1 MKLWSKGSNNS
12 EEDSALKK
20 AVETF
25 TVGKDREM
33 DIVLAPFDVLGN
45 IAHAKMLASIGLL
58 TEEECILIVD
68 ELKNIYR
75 LLRSAR
81 NDEQHSTFSISP
93 DVEDIHSQIE
103 LLLTQKL
110 GDTGKKIHSARSRND
125 QVLVDIKLYLRYS
138 IEKLVNEVN
147 IFFRLLIEQ
156 SNKFQ
161 HHLLPG
167 YTHLQLAMPSSF
179 GLWFGAYAESLVDD
193 VVVLQAAYSIVNK
206 NPLGSA
212 AGYGSSFP
220 VNRTMT
226 TELLGFADLNYNVVY
241 AQMGR
246 GKAERIT
253 AQAMTN
259 VADTLARLSMDMCL
273 YLNQNFD
280 FISFPSS
287 LTTGSSIMP
296 HKKNPDV
303 FELIRSHCNRIKA
316 LPNEIM
322 MMTTNLPSGYHRDLQ
337 LLKEHLFPAFNTLKD
352 CLSMASLMLSN
363 ITIKEDIL
371 QNEKY
376 NYLFTVEAV
385 NELVLKGMPFRDA
398 YKTVGQQVEEGSFNY
413 NLQQGLKHTHEGS
426 IGNLCNDQIVASMQQ
441 TLSGFGFDKVKEA
454 IEMLLK

>member
-1 MKLWSKGSNNS
+1 MKLWSKGNGNAASGKENS
-12 EEDSALKK
+12 HQQS
-20 AVETF
+20 VESF

-45 IAHAKMLASIGLL
+45 IAHAKMLATIGLL
-58 TEEECILIVD
+58 TKDESLQIVE
-68 ELKNIYR
+68 ELKNIYA
-75 LLRSAR
+75 SV
-81 NDEQHSTFSISP
+81 QHSAFSISP

-103 LLLTQKL
+103 LLLTKKL

-125 QVLVDIKLYLRYS
+125 QVLVDVKLYLRHA
-138 IEKLVNEVN
+138 IEELVNDINE
-147 IFFRLLIEQ
+147 FFGLLIEQ
-156 SNKFQ
+156 SNRYQ

-167 YTHLQLAMPSSF
+167 YTHLQIAMPSSF

-193 VVVLQAAYSIVNK
+193 VTVLQGAYSVVNK

-220 VNRTMT
+220 INRTMT
-226 TELLGFADLNYNVVY
+226 TELLGFNDLNYNVVY

-246 GKAERIT
+246 GKAERVT
-253 AQAMTN
+253 AQAMAN

-337 LLKEHLFPAFNTLKD
+337 LLKEHLFPAFTTLKD
-352 CLSMASLMLSN
+352 CLQMAGLMLSN
-363 ITIKEDIL
+363 IIIKDDIL
-371 QNEKY
+371 NNDKY
-376 NYLFTVEAV
+376 QYLFTVEAV
-385 NELVLKGMPFRDA
+385 NELVLKGVPFRDA
-398 YKTVGQQVEEGSFNY
+398 YKTIGQQVEDGTFNY
-413 NLQQGLKHTHEGS
+413 VAGKQLNHTHEGS
-426 IGNLCNDQIVASMQQ
+426 LGNLCNQHIVSAMHKSIAS
-441 TLSGFGFDKVKEA
+441 FNFVKVQNA
-454 IEMLLK
+454 INQLLEK